1 MMSSQRSDLR
11 AGGLLDEL
19 PRLAAASTWRE
30 SSWDSSGG
38 NRDWTDVA
46 PGATVTL
53 LDVDGPGVIRHLYWA
68 VIRPAP
74 NQHRQ
79 VVLRMYWDGHSEPCV
94 EGPIGD
100 LFGIAFSTPVHLH
113 SLPMVV
119 NPGNANAGNYPYTCG
134 LNSYFPMPFAGG
146 ACIDI
151 TNESD
156 RPFGERGGFW
166 YHFEYERHAD
176 ASAIPD
182 TRFHVQF
189 RQATPTPVADGKPKN
204 KPLWDGKN
212 LSDQDNY
219 HILEASGRGHLVV
232 CSPGMP
238 NVPARRLE
246 PVSTAS
252 AMRG

>member
-1 MMSSQRSDLR
+1 VARSPGAGVLSYRYDDLATKRLR
-11 AGGLLDEL
+11 AGGLLDAL

-30 SSWDSSGG
+30 SSWDRSGG

-74 NQHRQ
+74 NQYRQ

-134 LNSYFPMPFAGG
+134 LNSYFPMPFARG
-146 ACIDI
+146 ARIDI

-182 TRFHVQF
+182 TAF
-189 RQATPTPVADGKPKN
+189 TPN
-204 KPLWDGKN
+204 
-212 LSDQDNY
+212 S
-219 HILEASGRGHLVV
+219 ASR
-232 CSPGMP
+232 
-238 NVPARRLE
+238 RRLRS
-246 PVSTAS
+246 PTAS
-252 AMRG
+252 QNTSRCGTARI